1 MSDQVLPPAIQSV
14 ATTSVAETPIV
25 YRSDEILRGRR
36 EIWIAHAGQMY
47 RLRLTSARK
56 LYLTK

>member
-1 MSDQVLPPAIQSV
+1 MPTQALPPAGESV
-14 ATTSVAETPIV
+14 ATTSVAATPIV
-25 YRSDEILRGRR
+25 YRSDEILRGQR

>member
-1 MSDQVLPPAIQSV
+1 MPDRNLPPAFESAVSTAIAQ
-14 ATTSVAETPIV
+14 TPIV
-25 YRSDEILRGRR
+25 YRSDEILQGRR
-36 EIWIAHAGQMY
+36 EIWIEHAGQMY